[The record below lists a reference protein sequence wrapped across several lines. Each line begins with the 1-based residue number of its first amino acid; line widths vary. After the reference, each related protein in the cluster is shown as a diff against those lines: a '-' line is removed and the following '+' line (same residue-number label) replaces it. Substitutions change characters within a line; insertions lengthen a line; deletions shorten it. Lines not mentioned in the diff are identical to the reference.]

1 MNVISLHNHA
11 QISQKQQK
19 EVNDL
24 VAKCFE
30 IAAQRMGS
38 MRGILQGDMGAVVS
52 ATKSDKAA

>member
-1 MNVISLHNHA
+1 MNVISLHNHV
-11 QISQKQQK
+11 QISQKQKK

-38 MRGILQGDMGAVVS
+38 MRGVLQGDMGTVS
-52 ATKSDKAA
+52 VSKSSKAA

>member
-1 MNVISLHNHA
+1 MNVISLHNHV
-11 QISQKQQK
+11 QISQKQKK

-38 MRGILQGDMGAVVS
+38 MRGVLQGDMSTVS
-52 ATKSDKAA
+52 VSKSSKAA

>member
-1 MNVISLHNHA
+1 MNVISLHNHV
-11 QISQKQQK
+11 QISQKQKK

-38 MRGILQGDMGAVVS
+38 MRGVLQGDMGAVVS
-52 ATKSDKAA
+52 VSKDKVA